1 MKRCACGRH
10 EKAASRRE
18 FLAKSAF
25 GFGAAALSYLLDNDS
40 AFASVL
46 PAAASGVNPL
56 APKPPHFPAKAKRV
70 IFIFMQGG
78 QSHVDT
84 FDPKPELTKYDGQP
98 LPPSF
103 SSGDLKLQ
111 FISASQAKLMGSR
124 FPFERRGKSGLE
136 ISNLFPKLAD
146 YADDMAV
153 IRSVYHDSFIH
164 GPAENLVYTGSI
176 LVGHPSA
183 GSWVLYGLG
192 SETNQLPAF
201 MVMTDGGISG
211 RSSNSYSSG
220 FLPALYQGTLV
231 RTEGS
236 PIMNLKPPPQIE
248 RDEQRLILD
257 QVKAWNEDH
266 LESRSDDTQLAA
278 RIANYELAFRMQM
291 AAPELIDISKEPNS
305 IAEMYGINKEP
316 TAKFG
321 RMCLLARRMIE
332 RGVRFVQLISTDWD
346 GHSECEKNHLENA
359 RKIDQPIAAL
369 LGDLKQRGMLE
380 DTLVFSTGEFG
391 RTPVMQGNGGR
402 DHSPYGFSAWM
413 AGGGIRGG
421 KIIGATDELGFR
433 AVEDKIH
440 VHDLHRTMLALLGLD
455 HRKLTY
461 LFQGRDQ
468 RLTDVAGERD
478 LSPRL
483 ISA

>member
-1 MKRCACGRH
+1 MNRCACGRH
-10 EKAASRRE
+10 EKVASRRD
-18 FLAKSAF
+18 FLTKSAF
-25 GFGAAALSYLLDNDS
+25 GFGAAALSYLLDSDF
-40 AFASVL
+40 AFANVL
-46 PAAASGVNPL
+46 PPAAVNPL
-56 APKPPHFPAKAKRV
+56 APKPPHFAARAKRV

-78 QSHVDT
+78 QSHIDT
-84 FDPKPELTKYDGQP
+84 FDPKPQLTKYDGQP

-124 FPFERRGKSGLE
+124 FPFERQGKSGLE
-136 ISNLFPKLAD
+136 ISNLFPKLGE
-146 YADDMAV
+146 YADDLAV
-153 IRSVYHDSFIH
+153 MRSVYHDSFIH
-164 GPAENLVYTGSI
+164 GPAENLVYSGSI

-192 SETNQLPAF
+192 SETDQLPAF

-220 FLPALYQGTLV
+220 FLPAVYQGTLV
-231 RTEGS
+231 RAEGS

-248 RDEQRLILD
+248 SDEQRMILD
-257 QVKAWNEDH
+257 QVKNWNQDH
-266 LESRSDDTQLAA
+266 LEARSDDTQLAA

-291 AAPELIDISKEPNS
+291 AAPELIDISKEPNN

-321 RMCLLARRMIE
+321 RMCLLARRMME

-380 DTLVFSTGEFG
+380 STLVVSTGEFG

-402 DHSPYGFSAWM
+402 DHSPYGFTAWM

-421 KIIGATDELGFR
+421 KVIGATDDLGFR
-433 AVEDKIH
+433 AVDDKIH
-440 VHDLHRTMLALLGLD
+440 VHDLHRTD
-455 HRKLTY
+455 
-461 LFQGRDQ
+461 
-468 RLTDVAGERD
+468 AGAPG
-478 LSPRL
+478 S
-483 ISA
+483 